1 MLTFL
6 YITLFFNSL
15 ESPFS
20 GRPGHVPWREVSSH
34 LIALILGI
42 YKKLS
47 IIHIQIF
54 FWALMFQGMAESVSS
69 KYATGLKL
77 YREALLIRCCKG
89 LIRRSLKQTSR
100 AKKGANKPL

>member
-6 YITLFFNSL
+6 YITLFWNSL

-42 YKKLS
+42 YKKY
-47 IIHIQIF
+47 
-54 FWALMFQGMAESVSS
+54 ALYHPHPNLFQAGP
-69 KYATGLKL
+69 GNGG
-77 YREALLIRCCKG
+77 IR
-89 LIRRSLKQTSR
+89 L
-100 AKKGANKPL
+100 

>member
-42 YKKLS
+42 YKK
-47 IIHIQIF
+47 
-54 FWALMFQGMAESVSS
+54 ALYHPHPNLFLGPDVS
-69 KYATGLKL
+69 GNGG
-77 YREALLIRCCKG
+77 IR
-89 LIRRSLKQTSR
+89 L
-100 AKKGANKPL
+100 

>member
-6 YITLFFNSL
+6 YITLFWNSL

-34 LIALILGI
+34 LIALWGYI
-42 YKKLS
+42 KNMLS

-54 FWALMFQGMAESVSS
+54 FKLGPDVS
-69 KYATGLKL
+69 GNGG
-77 YREALLIRCCKG
+77 IR
-89 LIRRSLKQTSR
+89 L
-100 AKKGANKPL
+100 

>member
-6 YITLFFNSL
+6 YITLFWNSL

-42 YKKLS
+42 YKKYALYHPHP
-47 IIHIQIF
+47 I

-77 YREALLIRCCKG
+77 YRATGPSHKML
-89 LIRRSLKQTSR
+89 
-100 AKKGANKPL
+100 